1 MQRVLASAAQPATR
15 PATDADRATIH
26 PPLARAIAAHGL
38 LVGVAAD
45 MLLRAGSPGIGVP
58 VWIGLLA
65 LALTSLTW
73 RDARELPRESVAWL
87 STAVLFACGLAWRD
101 SEMLQVLDMLAA
113 IGALGMAAIAL
124 GNERAALLAERFRD
138 TVWAAAGVVRRL
150 VTGFAPLVLTELLST
165 HARSRWVSRTLPAL
179 RAAFIAGAL
188 LVVFGSL
195 LRGADP
201 IFASLVALPQF
212 DAEVIISHGFTI
224 GFFCWIASGW
234 ALGALGP
241 DLRSRRAPSH
251 LPFGLSALDIT
262 TALGTLNVLFAAFV
276 LAQLGWFFGG
286 EAFLHARTGL
296 TAAQYARQGFF
307 EMVWVVMLVVPLL
320 VATRA
325 ALHPGRALERRHT
338 VLALPLIA
346 LLGAIILSAGMRMQL
361 YVHYYGLT
369 IDRLYPM
376 IFMGWLGFVLAW
388 LAATVLQG
396 RGRTFIAGVAISGLA
411 VLAALNVAGPDVIV
425 ARFNMDRAAHASAPA
440 ATAPDL
446 QHMAE
451 LGGEAAFLATQATLA
466 APADA
471 EGTVRRAESDRDRCF
486 AAKTLLQ
493 RWGPTSA
500 SAVRRE
506 SDGAWRSWNAG
517 EARAVRDVSAR
528 SAELRAVQHSA
539 CAAVPRATRV
549 R

>member
-1 MQRVLASAAQPATR
+1 MQRTHSPAADLATR
-15 PATDADRATIH
+15 PALDADLATIH

-45 MLLRAGSPGIGVP
+45 TLLRGGSPGIGVP
-58 VWIGLLA
+58 VWIGILA
-65 LALTSLTW
+65 LTLTSLTW
-73 RDARELPRESVAWL
+73 RDRRELPRESVAWL
-87 STAVLFACGLAWRD
+87 TTAVLFACGLAWRD
-101 SEMLQVLDMLAA
+101 SDMLQAFDMIAA
-113 IGALGMAAIAL
+113 IGALGMAAISL

-179 RAAFIAGAL
+179 RAALIAGTL

-195 LRGADP
+195 LRDADP

-212 DAEVIISHGFTI
+212 DAAVIISHGFTI

-234 ALGALGP
+234 TLSALGP
-241 DLRSRRAPSH
+241 DLRARRAPSN

-296 TAAQYARQGFF
+296 PAAQYARQGFF
-307 EMVWVVMLVVPLL
+307 EMVWVVLLVVPLL

-338 VLALPLIA
+338 ALALPLIA

-388 LAATVLQG
+388 LAATVLKG
-396 RGRTFIAGVAISGLA
+396 RGRTFIAGVAVSGLA

-425 ARFNMDRAAHASAPA
+425 ARFNIGRAAHAPSVAGI
-440 ATAPDL
+440 APDL
-446 QHMAE
+446 LHMAE

-466 APADA
+466 PPADA
-471 EGTVRRAESDRDRCF
+471 EGTVRRAESDRQRCS
-486 AAKTLLQ
+486 AAKTLLWH
-493 RWGPTSA
+493 WGPTSA

-506 SDGAWRSWNAG
+506 SDGAWRNWNAG
-517 EARAVRDVSAR
+517 EARAIRDVSAH
-528 SAELRAVQHSA
+528 SAELRNVQHSA
-539 CAAVPRATRV
+539 CAAVRRADR
-549 R
+549 RK